1 MREPQI
7 KASGKGKGIRVRGF
21 KELRG
26 ERLSDLGSV
35 LVVDR
40 GFRGF
45 RTERSCEIETKVVG
59 FGGEEKAGF
68 CGGGRK

>member
-7 KASGKGKGIRVRGF
+7 KALGKGKGIGVRGL

-26 ERLSDLGSV
+26 ERLGDLGSV
-35 LVVDR
+35 LVMGR

-45 RTERSCEIETKVVG
+45 RTERSSEIETKVVG
-59 FGGEEKAGF
+59 FRGEEEVRF